1 MNTFYEQ
8 KVTINIFNLDSFYFL
23 LLIIFI
29 IITLFLIFVIRYY
42 IQVITRIRNDS
53 NISHTSILNKI
64 DENMQNSISYQV

>member
-8 KVTINIFNLDSFYFL
+8 RVTSNILQLDAFHFI

-29 IITLFLIFVIRYY
+29 IIILFLLCVIRYY
-42 IQVITRIRNDS
+42 IKVITRIRNDI

>member
-8 KVTINIFNLDSFYFL
+8 KVTSNIFNLDSFYFL